1 MSVLVAR
8 GALHPFKRRQQREIL
23 FEPDSAMLVGC
34 RESRYRL
41 PMINGR
47 CAQIAAIGQGQ
58 ADIPFGPCGQGLRH
72 ECAVADMVSKA
83 SDPAARIRHEGRCW
97 PKAHPRWPGCGLLAS
112 SSTGRANVLVDPEQ
126 VSEAIA

>member
-23 FEPDSAMLVGC
+23 FEPASAMLVGC

-47 CAQIAAIGQGQ
+47 CAQHSGRSSRARERVKSTERSCFALAA
-58 ADIPFGPCGQGLRH
+58 ADLRP
-72 ECAVADMVSKA
+72 E
-83 SDPAARIRHEGRCW
+83 I
-97 PKAHPRWPGCGLLAS
+97 S
-112 SSTGRANVLVDPEQ
+112 SLH
-126 VSEAIA
+126 SEFLRLGD